1 MYLKDSLDF
10 SPILSL
16 KLFLPSHLFLF
27 FVFVSLVWSL
37 PSVCV
42 QLCNGV
48 SVRIGEGF
56 TLSIYLSCVCHSVFL
71 FPYFDWFQFFV
82 FSDSLYNIPIF
93 FLLLKIPEEFVNRFL
108 KISFFYSKRN
118 VKNPTHQQKEENKQI
133 LCVDDFRLFW
143 HFFFLWLILFPSFH
157 QSISDSICSWS
168 CVFIYTW
175 CVCKKN

>member
-71 FPYFDWFQFFV
+71 FPYFDWFQLFFFRTRCTTYPF
-82 FSDSLYNIPIF
+82 FSTFKNPRGICKQIFKNFF
-93 FLLLKIPEEFVNRFL
+93 FLFKEKCQESYPSAKRRKQTNFMCWWFSTLLTFFFPVVNF
-108 KISFFYSKRN
+108 ISFFSSIN
-118 VKNPTHQQKEENKQI
+118 IWLH
-133 LCVDDFRLFW
+133 LF
-143 HFFFLWLILFPSFH
+143 LIM
-157 QSISDSICSWS
+157 C
-168 CVFIYTW
+168 IYLHM
-175 CVCKKN
+175 VRV